1 MTQAAKKSGRLPR
14 LVIGSE
20 DHERLMT
27 MANGLSGPMAE
38 VGDQLLTELERAR
51 VVAQKKLP
59 ADVVRLGSR
68 VSFSTTD
75 GFDRTYQLVWP
86 NEANISE
93 DKVSVM
99 TPIGAALIG
108 LSEGQSIP
116 WKARDGRSLSL
127 TVVKVTQEAAEA
139 SSPEG
144 A

>member
-1 MTQAAKKSGRLPR
+1 
-14 LVIGSE
+14 
-20 DHERLMT
+20 MT

-59 ADVVRLGSR
+59 ADVVRLGSK

-86 NEANISE
+86 SDANISE

-127 TVVKVTQEAAEA
+127 TVVKVSQDVAETA
-139 SSPEG
+139 SPED